1 MADDDTLDSAG
12 TADTTTQAGKS
23 IVVGHDG
30 SAGARNALTVALQ
43 LATDLGSPVTIVRA
57 WSLSTAPRPKS
68 WKFGY
73 VCSNDELA
81 EAVQEALVAETSD
94 LLARFASVPVE
105 FRVLHAA
112 PAESLIRCSQ
122 TARMLVVGSRG
133 RGGFSQLALGSV
145 SEQCVR
151 HAACPVLVTRLSP
164 RPSTG
169 AAAKGS
175 HAASR

>member
-1 MADDDTLDSAG
+1 MVDAAGPDSAE
-12 TADTTTQAGKS
+12 TADTTAPAAGS

-30 SAGARNALTVALQ
+30 SAGARNALTIALQ
-43 LATDLGSPVTIVRA
+43 LASELGSPVTIVRA
-57 WSLSTAPRPKS
+57 WSVATAPRPKS

-81 EAVQEALVAETSD
+81 EAVRDALADETRD
-94 LLARFASVPVE
+94 LLSRFASVAVDL
-105 FRVLHAA
+105 RVLHAA
-112 PAESLIRCSQ
+112 PAESLITCSQ
-122 TARMLVVGSRG
+122 GARMLVVGSRG

-151 HAACPVLVTRLSP
+151 HAACPVLVTRLAP

-169 AAAKGS
+169 SAAKGS
-175 HAASR
+175 RAAGG

>member
-1 MADDDTLDSAG
+1 MDDADGLDSAE
-12 TADTTTQAGKS
+12 TADTRAQSGKS
-23 IVVGHDG
+23 LVVGHDG
-30 SAGARNALTVALQ
+30 SAGARNALTIALQ
-43 LATDLGSPVTIVRA
+43 LASELESPVTIMRA
-57 WSLSTAPRPKS
+57 WSVATAPRPKS

-81 EAVQEALVAETSD
+81 EAVHDALVAETRD
-94 LLARFASVPVE
+94 LLSRFASVPVD

-112 PAESLIRCSQ
+112 PAESLITCSK

-169 AAAKGS
+169 S
-175 HAASR
+175 N

>member
-1 MADDDTLDSAG
+1 
-12 TADTTTQAGKS
+12 
-23 IVVGHDG
+23 
-30 SAGARNALTVALQ
+30 LTIALQ
-43 LATDLGSPVTIVRA
+43 LASELGSRVSIVRA
-57 WSLSTAPRPKS
+57 WSVATAPRPKS

-81 EAVQEALVAETSD
+81 EAVQDALVAETRD
-94 LLARFASVPVE
+94 LLSRFASVPVG

-112 PAESLIRCSQ
+112 PAESLITSSQ

-164 RPSTG
+164 RPPTG
-169 AAAKGS
+169 SAGKGS
-175 HAASR
+175 RAATR

>member
-151 HAACPVLVTRLSP
+151 HAACPVLVTRRSP

>member
-1 MADDDTLDSAG
+1 
-12 TADTTTQAGKS
+12 
-23 IVVGHDG
+23 VVGHDG
-30 SAGARNALTVALQ
+30 SAGARHALTIALQ
-43 LATDLGSPVTIVRA
+43 LASELGAPVTIVRA
-57 WSLSTAPRPKS
+57 WSLATAPRPKS

-81 EAVQEALVAETSD
+81 EAVQDAVVAETRD
-94 LLARFASVPVE
+94 LLSRFASVTVSY
-105 FRVLHAA
+105 RVLHAA
-112 PAESLIRCSQ
+112 PAESLITCSQ

-151 HAACPVLVTRLSP
+151 HAACPVLVTRLPP

-169 AAAKGS
+169 SAEKGA

>member
-1 MADDDTLDSAG
+1 MVDGDGLDSAG
-12 TADTTTQAGKS
+12 SADTTAQAGRNL
-23 IVVGHDG
+23 VVGHDG
-30 SAGARNALTVALQ
+30 SAGARNALTIALQ
-43 LATDLGSPVTIVRA
+43 LASELASPVTIVRA
-57 WSLSTAPRPKS
+57 WSVATAPRPKS

-81 EAVQEALVAETSD
+81 EAVQEALVAETRD
-94 LLARFASVPVE
+94 LLSRFAAVPVD

-151 HAACPVLVTRLSP
+151 HAGCPVLVTRLS

-169 AAAKGS
+169 STETGS
-175 HAASR
+175 HVASR